1 MDFGTDAEP
10 SWQGSSGRHPGESS
24 QGRQQQRQRHHNA
37 QDWNDEM
44 EKQQ

>member
-1 MDFGTDAEP
+1 MEFGAEGEP
-10 SWQGSSGRHPGESS
+10 RGQGSSGRHPGESS
-24 QGRQQQRQRHHNA
+24 QGQQQQRQRHHNS